1 MKRYVLVL
9 ICLSLIL
16 TIVSCSKDSSL
27 DIPSDIEVVTIA
39 SHRRLFSNLQEVE
52 EEAEIIVE
60 AVPKKNLGQT
70 VKTEYNELFE
80 KELAG
85 YGYTVWEAKISKVY
99 KGDLKK
105 GDKINLL
112 RSYYIWE
119 EDDGTKRLISISSHK
134 PVEKDRKYLLF
145 LVYSEPL
152 EAHCAVSDY
161 QGLFSIPN
169 AELKERAEKGTLTKS
184 DLELYNDEALRN
196 VKPIYTEV
204 VEKYFK

>member
-85 YGYTVWEAKISKVY
+85 YGYTVWETEIAKVY
-99 KGDLKK
+99 KGDVKE

-112 RSYYIWE
+112 QSYYIWE
-119 EDDGTKRLISISSHK
+119 EDDGKKRLISHSSHK
-134 PVEKDRKYLLF
+134 PIEKNKKYLLF
-145 LVYSEPL
+145 LVYSEPH